1 MMSEEA
7 PLDPGTD
14 SAKSDL
20 GASIDW
26 LQSLAVMAAALVRLA
41 IAELSLAKEDAGR
54 LLVSSLLMI
63 PLLALLWIALTTLAG
78 WIVFAQTASVTLA
91 LAVFAAI
98 QLLAVIFLL
107 NRIKTYR
114 RSQTLPATREQVLA
128 ILDEIRR
135 SPGKT

>member
-26 LQSLAVMAAALVRLA
+26 LQSLAVMAAALIRLA
-41 IAELSLAKEDAGR
+41 IAEISLAKEDAGR

-63 PLLALLWIALTTLAG
+63 PLLMLLWIALTILAG

-114 RSQTLPATREQVLA
+114 RSLTLPATREQMLA

-135 SPGKT
+135 NPGKT